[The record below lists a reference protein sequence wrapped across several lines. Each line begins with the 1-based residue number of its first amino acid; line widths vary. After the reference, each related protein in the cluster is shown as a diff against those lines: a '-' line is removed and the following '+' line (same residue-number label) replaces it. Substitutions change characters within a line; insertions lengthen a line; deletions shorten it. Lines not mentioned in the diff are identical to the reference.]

1 MVPQRPHPLLPK
13 DTDLPQRTRPLAR
26 AYNREYMI
34 VATQPSS
41 MASRQRY
48 MLLTQDTPPRVNTT
62 LLERILQLT
71 SAQAVLLSNRPEL
84 FQGQGKSNIQGPTS
98 RQIPEA
104 IPPILGS
111 RLPLQFNM
119 PKDLDNRHPKPTTVV
134 VRTIKRHSPNLSCE

>member
-1 MVPQRPHPLLPK
+1 
-13 DTDLPQRTRPLAR
+13 
-26 AYNREYMI
+26 
-34 VATQPSS
+34 

-84 FQGQGKSNIQGPTS
+84 FQGQGKSSIQGPTS

-134 VRTIKRHSPNLSCE
+134 VRTIKRYSPNLSCE